1 MINGVSLFSNV
12 GIGELMLESEGS
24 RTEAERSEASGCI

>member
-12 GIGELMLESEGS
+12 GIGELLLKKKQGLILLLQMN
-24 RTEAERSEASGCI
+24 